1 LHLKILFNKE
11 SNQMRKK
18 SELLCALLI
27 TGIMIACAGAGVKP
41 TNDNFSSPR
50 ITFSHAELVR
60 YWGWWYYSISQK
72 PIRGKAGNYG
82 APLVHA
88 FIFKI
93 HNPNKYPIKMES
105 IKFTAAF
112 EDFDLHTVNS
122 SETQW
127 IPAGKTNELRMT
139 AVTDGRSALL
149 RLLANKGYKLK
160 QKKVSVWN
168 KLEEWWDGAPDFS
181 FPIHIKKGAAVFRAG
196 NLTRVVSFQV
206 KYP

>member
-1 LHLKILFNKE
+1 MRIKLKLV
-11 SNQMRKK
+11 
-18 SELLCALLI
+18 C
-27 TGIMIACAGAGVKP
+27 IMLSTMVVLACAGGAVKP
-41 TNDNFSSPR
+41 TARNFITPR
-50 ITFSHAELVR
+50 VTFSHAELSQ
-60 YWGWWYYSISQK
+60 YWGWWYFSINEK

-93 HNPNKYPIKMES
+93 HNPNNYPIKMENFY
-105 IKFTAAF
+105 FTLAF
-112 EDFDLHTVNS
+112 EDFDLNSVRS
-122 SETQW
+122 SEIQW
-127 IPAGKTNELRMT
+127 IPAGKTNQLRLM
-139 AVTDGRSALL
+139 AVTDGRAALL

-181 FPIHIKKGAAVFRAG
+181 FPINIKKGAAVFRAG
-196 NLTRVVSFQV
+196 SLTRVAAFQT